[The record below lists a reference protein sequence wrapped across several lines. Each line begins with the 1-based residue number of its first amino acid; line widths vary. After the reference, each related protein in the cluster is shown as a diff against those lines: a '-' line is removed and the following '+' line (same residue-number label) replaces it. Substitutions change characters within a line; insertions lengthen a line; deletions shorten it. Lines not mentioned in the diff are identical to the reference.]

1 MNVKRI
7 LTTAIPMQ
15 LVSIKMER
23 FNVIV
28 MKDMKE
34 MVHIVEVDKFIIK
47 FFNWINDIII
57 YKQEGQNISISNAI
71 TKEAVLHKQ
80 IIGPQSISDFD
91 LH

>member
-1 MNVKRI
+1 
-7 LTTAIPMQ
+7 
-15 LVSIKMER
+15 
-23 FNVIV
+23 

-34 MVHIVEVDKFIIK
+34 MVHIVEVGKFIIK

-71 TKEAVLHKQ
+71 TKEAVLHEQ
-80 IIGPQSISDFD
+80 IIGLQSISDFD

>member
-28 MKDMKE
+28 MKDTKE

-47 FFNWINDIII
+47 FFNWIND
-57 YKQEGQNISISNAI
+57 
-71 TKEAVLHKQ
+71 
-80 IIGPQSISDFD
+80 
-91 LH
+91 

>member
-1 MNVKRI
+1 MP
-7 LTTAIPMQ
+7 LA
-15 LVSIKMER
+15 SIKMER

-28 MKDMKE
+28 MKATKE

-80 IIGPQSISDFD
+80 IIGLQSISDFD